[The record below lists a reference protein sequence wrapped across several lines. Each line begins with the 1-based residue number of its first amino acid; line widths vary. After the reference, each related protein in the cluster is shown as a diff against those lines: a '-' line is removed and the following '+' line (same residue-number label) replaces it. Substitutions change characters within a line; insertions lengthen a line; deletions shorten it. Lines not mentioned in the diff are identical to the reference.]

1 MHEDSSKTGT
11 LPAHANDDN
20 AGTLPAHA
28 NDDNAGTLPA
38 HADNDKTWT
47 FSVYG
52 HIEKENGI
60 GISYNKRKVLT
71 ILQEQIWVLSF
82 VHTKRDNKNEC
93 EEDKWLLLN

>member
-1 MHEDSSKTGT
+1 MKTAAKQVLFLRMQTTAKHGHFQCMVTSK
-11 LPAHANDDN
+11 
-20 AGTLPAHA
+20 
-28 NDDNAGTLPA
+28 
-38 HADNDKTWT
+38 K
-47 FSVYG
+47 
-52 HIEKENGI
+52 KKGI